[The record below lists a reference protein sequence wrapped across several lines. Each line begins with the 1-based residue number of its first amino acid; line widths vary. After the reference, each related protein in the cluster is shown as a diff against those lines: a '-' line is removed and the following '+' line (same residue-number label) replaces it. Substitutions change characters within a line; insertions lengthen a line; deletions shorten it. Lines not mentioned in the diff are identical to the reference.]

1 MQTIKLGPIQNFW
14 HFLAIFEKKIRV
26 LTLRLITLKLDFLQ
40 TIQELAS
47 ESGTQTA
54 AWSLAAFFPPFL
66 NTVIYY

>member
-14 HFLAIFEKKIRV
+14 HFLAIFDVV

-66 NTVIYY
+66 YTVIYY